1 MWGDPRSGPYV
12 YCYIYVLRLPLHALQ
27 TPRHSNIQFDN
38 RSEDERVRAGRNRRQ
53 VTTGHPDHRCTPRP
67 GNTVTPPHHA
77 PRHHANGESRLRASL
92 IARTIGESAERRSPN
107 HTIPTRVH
115 KARQHATTHTTV
127 DDDTRATMHHLT
139 LHPLAW
145 HKNQSTGLRE
155 AGEANAQA
163 VSYRHCR
170 TPARRSSHS
179 DDSRSLASKSIV
191 LGRCNLDKLL
201 GLLALEGNLVDHAE
215 ERVGSLDPFALER

>member
-1 MWGDPRSGPYV
+1 M
-12 YCYIYVLRLPLHALQ
+12 LQ
-27 TPRHSNIQFDN
+27 WQRAA
-38 RSEDERVRAGRNRRQ
+38 EARAGTDPDES
-53 VTTGHPDHRCTPRP
+53 TTMDCDIAIYQTVYADADSDGPGSDRGRAQKPPPGHDGAP
-67 GNTVTPPHHA
+67 GPSVHPTAGQH
-77 PRHHANGESRLRASL
+77 SRASL